1 MSGNIIKSLFLC
13 ISMYLIYVFL
23 SFSLDREKEV
33 FFLVLA
39 FHKKVPYSLIY
50 WVGHDVPT

>member
-1 MSGNIIKSLFLC
+1 MSANIIKSLFLC
-13 ISMYLIYVFL
+13 IPMYLIYVFL
-23 SFSLDREKEV
+23 SFSLYREKEV